1 MFVALAITITG
12 CSKEDNNRRGA
23 LDPVKI
29 KLNAKQLVV
38 VESSNNFAFDIFAR
52 VNSGEEA
59 GKNFMISPLS
69 ISYALSMTLNGAAN
83 ETLTAMKSA
92 LSMAEMSVD
101 DINSSFSTLTEAL
114 LSVDDKVDINI
125 ANSVW
130 VMEGFDAPYFY
141 PEVKTITMPRQRVH
155 HQSGINRRDKRLDRG
170 GDQRNDQGYVA
181 GVEHRLEIAADQCD
195 MFRGRMVLR
204 F

>member
-92 LSMAEMSVD
+92 LDMAEMSVD

-130 VMEGFDAPYFY
+130 VMEGFDVLPGFIQRLGDYYDAETGEF
-141 PEVKTITMPRQRVH
+141 TISQA
-155 HQSGINRRDKRLDRG
+155 SIDEINGWIEEETNGMIKDMLRELSADLRLLLINAICFEG
-170 GDQRNDQGYVA
+170 
-181 GVEHRLEIAADQCD
+181 E
-195 MFRGRMVLR
+195 
-204 F
+204 